1 MTRLFRCALGLLIVV
16 SATAFAQETRG
27 TIVGHVLDEQGGAMP
42 GVSVTITNVDTN
54 VSATLTTNST
64 GYYQAPL
71 LLPGNYRV
79 TAELQGFKTSVRSGI
94 ILSVAQQ
101 SSVDLTL
108 GVGAVSETVTVS
120 GEAPILETGVLTTG
134 QNLDRR
140 SVESLPM
147 FSNMPVLLTRFVTGV
162 NSSANVPYV
171 AQGFVNRT
179 SSDTSAPGGVGGN
192 EWTIDGATNNG
203 SDRRLASSPN
213 SDMIEEVRIET
224 ANFDASFGHG
234 TGLGISMMTR
244 SGTNAM
250 RGTLN
255 YQYWN
260 NQWNAPRYFAK
271 RNYYANIEQARAR
284 GDNALAD
291 SLASQKI
298 NSLGKS
304 NNVASTLGG
313 PIVRNKLFAFV
324 NYSYNKDDRP
334 VNPTQHTIP
343 TDAHLRGDFSDLLA
357 IDPVRYQIYD
367 PVSVKPDPARPGFF
381 IRDPFP
387 GNIIPQGRAINPMY
401 QHYIKFLPK
410 PNNNPT
416 DPRQEPTNNYLVRT
430 YTDPIQ
436 SQIYGERFDYN
447 HSSTHRFFGRWSGSR
462 FTEGLDDWTYQSA
475 AIHSED
481 MKRTTNAGTGNWTWV
496 KSGTT
501 VIDAQLSANA
511 FHEGGDRK
519 TLATLRSADVGL
531 PAYLDEKCAASDEAR
546 TGSTRGSSCALPRV
560 DILGYQTLGKN
571 AAEGYDTQNLQFTA
585 NLTHVRA
592 EHTLKFGTDT
602 RRHSRTGFLPGVSQG
617 QYSFD
622 PTYTRRY
629 SDTAILTP
637 GNLGLSWAA
646 FMLGIPTTST
656 INTPVDYATSSPYYS
671 AFAQDAWRAS
681 SKLTVNVG
689 LRFEFERGM
698 TETADRMITSFDPD
712 FVPAFAEQVVSAY
725 ARSPIPEVSVAAFR
739 ENLRGGAVYAGQD
752 GQSRRGWKSQA
763 MWLPRAS
770 AAYQVNDGM
779 VVKGGYGVYYDTLNA
794 TAITPNQLGF
804 STITSVPSSNDFG
817 QTWVSG
823 DPRRGISPLVDP
835 FPVRADGTRFVTPV
849 GTSLGGN
856 FVAGQALTYGN
867 LDREHA
873 RLQRWRAGVQKE
885 LGRNMA
891 IEVAYVGTYS
901 DRVDV
906 NSFVGNNTQ
915 NILRQDVLPEQY
927 WNHTQTRNT
936 VLQTSNNQNVANPFF
951 IGNLTSL
958 RTSNPAL
965 YNQLAAQALFT
976 SPTIQKNRLLRPF
989 PHMSVGNGLQAQA
1002 QPLGKVRTHAI
1013 EVAFQRRFSQGLSLN
1028 AAYSGIRAE
1037 EWLYIIN
1044 EYDAAPTQWI
1054 TSQQARPHRITLN
1067 GVYELPFGRGRRF
1080 LSNGGLLG
1088 MILGGWQTGQTFE
1101 WQPGP
1106 LLQFQNVFF
1115 YGDVNDI
1122 AIDDPTLDQWFNVD
1136 AGFERSATR
1145 IPADFQERLF
1155 PLRIDG
1161 LRGHATLL
1169 LNSSISRTFP
1179 LVGRSMLQIRLDA
1192 ANMLNR
1198 QQFANPQ
1205 LNPTA
1210 TDFGRVTANAN
1221 TEPRF
1226 LILMSKV
1233 TF

>member
-1 MTRLFRCALGLLIVV
+1 MTSPVLRCMLALTLTFSV
-16 SATAFAQETRG
+16 SAFAQETRG

-101 SSVDLTL
+101 STVDVTL
-108 GVGAVSETVTVS
+108 GVGAISETVTVS

-244 SGTNAM
+244 SGTNLT
-250 RGTLN
+250 RGSLN

-260 NQWNAPRYFAK
+260 NQWNSPRYFAK

-298 NSLGKS
+298 NSIGKS
-304 NNVASTLGG
+304 NNVATTLGG
-313 PIVRNKLFAFV
+313 PIIRNKLFAFV

-367 PVSVKPDPARPGFF
+367 PLSVRPDPARPGFF
-381 IRDPFP
+381 IRDPFA
-387 GNIIPQGRAINPMY
+387 GNVIPASRMNNPMY
-401 QHYIKFLPK
+401 QHYVKFLPK

-416 DPRQEPTNNYLVRT
+416 DPRQEPSNNYLVRT

-436 SQIYGERFDYN
+436 SQIYGARFDYN
-447 HSSTHRFFGRWSGSR
+447 HSSSHRFFGRWSGSH
-462 FTEGLDDWTYQSA
+462 FTEGLDDWTYQSVG
-475 AIHSED
+475 IHSED

-496 KSGTT
+496 KSSTT

-511 FHEGGDRK
+511 FHEGGERK

-546 TGSTRGSSCALPRV
+546 SGSTRGSSCALPRV
-560 DILGYQTLGKN
+560 EIQGYQTFGDN

-585 NLTHVRA
+585 NMTHVRA
-592 EHTLKFGTDT
+592 NHTLKFGTDM
-602 RRHSRTGFLPGVSQG
+602 RRHSRTGFLPGASQG
-617 QYSFD
+617 LYSFD

-629 SDTAILTP
+629 SDTALVTP

-671 AFAQDAWRAS
+671 AFAQEAWRAT
-681 SKLTVNVG
+681 SKLSVNLG
-689 LRFEFERGM
+689 LRFEIEQGM
-698 TETADRMITSFDPD
+698 TEKADRMITSFDPD
-712 FVPAFAEQVVSAY
+712 FVPAFAEEVISAY

-739 ENLRGGAVYAGQD
+739 QSLRGGAVYAGQN
-752 GQSRRGWKSQA
+752 GHSRRGWQSQA
-763 MWLPRAS
+763 MVLPRAS
-770 AAYQVNDGM
+770 AAYQVNDGL
-779 VVKGGYGVYYDTLNA
+779 VVKGGWGVYYDSLNA

-804 STITSVPSSNDFG
+804 STVTSVPSSTDFG
-817 QTWVSG
+817 QTWASG

-835 FPVRADGTRFVTPV
+835 FPVRANGQRFVAPA
-849 GTSLGGN
+849 GASLGGN
-856 FVAGQALTYGN
+856 FGAGQSISYGN

-901 DRVDV
+901 DSVDL
-906 NSFVGNNTQ
+906 T
-915 NILRQDVLPEQY
+915 IRQDILPEQY
-927 WNHTQTRNT
+927 WNHTQTRNAA
-936 VLQTSNNQNVANPFF
+936 LATSNNQNVANPFF
-951 IGNLTSL
+951 IGNLAAL
-958 RTSNPAL
+958 RASNPAV

-976 SPTIQKNRLLRPF
+976 STTIQKNRLLRPF
-989 PHMSVGNGLQAQA
+989 PHMSVGNNGLQAQA
-1002 QPLGKVRTHAI
+1002 LPLGKVRTHAV
-1013 EVAFQRRFSQGLSLN
+1013 EVSFQRRFSQGLSLN

-1037 EWLYIIN
+1037 EWLNVIN
-1044 EYDAAPTQWI
+1044 EYEAAPTQWI

-1088 MILGGWQTGQTFE
+1088 KILGGWQTGQTFE

-1106 LLQFQNVFF
+1106 LLQFGNVFY
-1115 YGDVNDI
+1115 YGDVDAI
-1122 AIDDPTLDQWFNVD
+1122 AVGDPSLDQWFNID

-1155 PLRIDG
+1155 PLRVDG
-1161 LRGHATLL
+1161 LRGHPTLL
-1169 LNSSISRTFP
+1169 LNSSISRSFP
-1179 LVGRSMLQIRLDA
+1179 LIGRSMLQIRLDA

-1226 LILMSKV
+1226 LILMSKL